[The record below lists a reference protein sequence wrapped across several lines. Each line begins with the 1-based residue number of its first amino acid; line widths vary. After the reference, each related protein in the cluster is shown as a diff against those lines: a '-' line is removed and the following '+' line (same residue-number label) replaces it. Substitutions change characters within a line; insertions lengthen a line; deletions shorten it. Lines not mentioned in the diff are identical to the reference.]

1 MQANRRSR
9 VSRLYTVA
17 LAAGLASALGGA
29 AAAAPVPGSSPPPA
43 SASPSGPYTSARACA
58 SCHRLIHQYW
68 SESAHARSATSP
80 AYLEGLEAAV
90 AAASDKQ
97 AVRVDCL
104 WCHAPTVLLTGD
116 YELKQQITREGVS
129 CDFCHTVKDVDLA
142 RAGRPFELSPGNVKR
157 GPLQYAK
164 SKFHETEYSSLHKT
178 SPLLCAACHEYRNAQ
193 GVAVLSTYTEWRQTS
208 YATRGVTCQECHM
221 PVVPGTTVPA
231 ALGPSGHVINLHRIV
246 GGSNP
251 SKLSVGLDLKIES
264 VTRTS
269 GNADVQVLVTSSRV
283 GHSAPGGF
291 ANRALVLAVG
301 VESAS
306 GEMLHRRERVYRRTL
321 RDAEGHELARVAD
334 LMLKAAVE
342 GEDTRIQPGESRA
355 ERFTVPIPEGARAIV
370 ARLEY
375 HDLSDPKVGPR
386 IILVDEQ
393 RRDLTLR

>member
-1 MQANRRSR
+1 MRPDTRPATL
-9 VSRLYTVA
+9 VVFALA
-17 LAAGLASALGGA
+17 LAAAPDARAAETPAAASA
-29 AAAAPVPGSSPPPA
+29 
-43 SASPSGPYTSARACA
+43 GPYTSAKACA
-58 SCHRLIHQYW
+58 TCHTLIHQYW

-80 AYLEGLEAAV
+80 AYLAGLEAAV

-97 AVRVDCL
+97 AVRVNCV
-104 WCHAPTVLLTGD
+104 WCHAPTVLLSGD

-164 SKFHETEYSSLHKT
+164 SKFHETEYSPLHK
-178 SPLLCAACHEYRNAQ
+178 SSALLCAACHEYRNPL
-193 GVAVLSTYTEWRQTS
+193 GVAVLSTYTEWRQTP
-208 YATRGVTCQECHM
+208 YAMRGVTCQECHM
-221 PVVPGTTVPA
+221 PLVPGTTVPA
-231 ALGPSGHVINLHRIV
+231 ALGPGGYVINLHRIV

-251 SKLSVGLDLKIES
+251 SKLSVGLDLKIDS

-269 GNADVQVLVTSSRV
+269 GAADVQVLVTSSRV
-283 GHSAPGGF
+283 GHAAPGGF

-306 GEMLHRRERVYRRTL
+306 GELLNRRERVYHRTL
-321 RDAEGHELARVAD
+321 QDAAGQELVTVAD
-334 LMLKAAVE
+334 LMLKAARE
-342 GEDTRIQPGESRA
+342 GEDTRIQSGESRA
-355 ERFTVPIPEGARAIV
+355 ERFTVPIPEGAKAIV

-375 HDLSDPKVGPR
+375 RDLSDARTGPR
-386 IILVDEQ
+386 TILVTEE

>member
-1 MQANRRSR
+1 MRQHTRSGTLM
-9 VSRLYTVA
+9 VLALT
-17 LAAGLASALGGA
+17 LAASFASMPSRA
-29 AAAAPVPGSSPPPA
+29 AEAQPAPN
-43 SASPSGPYTSARACA
+43 ASPSPATPGGPYTSVKACA

-80 AYLEGLEAAV
+80 AYLAGLEAAV

-97 AVRVDCL
+97 AVRVNCV
-104 WCHAPTVLLTGD
+104 WCHAPTVLLSGD

-164 SKFHETEYSSLHKT
+164 SKFHDTEYSPLHKA
-178 SPLLCAACHEYRNAQ
+178 SPLLCASCHEYRNPQ
-193 GVAVLSTYTEWRQTS
+193 GIAVLSTYTEWRQTP
-208 YATRGVTCQECHM
+208 YAMRGVTCQECHM
-221 PVVPGTTVPA
+221 PVVPGTSVPA

-251 SKLSVGLDLKIES
+251 SKLTVGLDLKIES

-269 GNADVQVLVTSSRV
+269 GAADVQVLVTSSRV
-283 GHSAPGGF
+283 GHAAPGGF
-291 ANRALVLAVG
+291 ANRALILAVG

-306 GEMLHRRERVYRRTL
+306 GELLNRRERVYHRTL
-321 RDAEGHELARVAD
+321 QDAAGQELVTVAD
-334 LMLKAAVE
+334 LMLKAARE

-375 HDLSDPKVGPR
+375 RDLSDPKADPR
-386 IILVDEQ
+386 TILVNEE
-393 RRDLTLR
+393 RRDLTLH

>member
-1 MQANRRSR
+1 MRQDWQSATLM
-9 VSRLYTVA
+9 VL
-17 LAAGLASALGGA
+17 GLAMVASIASAPEA
-29 AAAAPVPGSSPPPA
+29 AAQAPAAPVA
-43 SASPSGPYTSARACA
+43 STSPSAPGGPYTSVKACA
-58 SCHRLIHQYW
+58 SCHKLIHQYW

-80 AYLEGLEAAV
+80 AYLAGLEAAV
-90 AAASDKQ
+90 AAAPDKQ
-97 AVRVDCL
+97 AVRVNCV
-104 WCHAPTVLLTGD
+104 WCHAPTVLLSGD

-164 SKFHETEYSSLHKT
+164 SKFHDTEYSSLHKT
-178 SPLLCAACHEYRNAQ
+178 SALLCAACHEYRNAQ

-251 SKLSVGLDLKIES
+251 SKLSVGLDLKIET

-283 GHSAPGGF
+283 GHAAPGGF

-306 GEMLHRRERVYRRTL
+306 GELLNRRERVYHRTL
-321 RDAEGHELARVAD
+321 QDAAGQELVTVAD
-334 LMLKAAVE
+334 LMLKAARE
-342 GEDTRIQPGESRA
+342 GEDTRIQSGESRA
-355 ERFTVPIPEGARAIV
+355 ERFTVPIPEGAKAIV

-375 HDLSDPKVGPR
+375 RDLSDARTGPLT
-386 IILVDEQ
+386 ILVTED

>member
-1 MQANRRSR
+1 MRQHTRSETLM
-9 VSRLYTVA
+9 VLALT
-17 LAAGLASALGGA
+17 LAASFASMPSRA
-29 AAAAPVPGSSPPPA
+29 AEAQAAPKA
-43 SASPSGPYTSARACA
+43 SASPSAPGGPYTSVKACA

-80 AYLEGLEAAV
+80 AYLAGLESAV

-97 AVRVDCL
+97 ALRVDCV

-164 SKFHETEYSSLHKT
+164 SKFHDTEYSSLHKT
-178 SPLLCAACHEYRNAQ
+178 SPLLCAACHEHRNAQ

-301 VESAS
+301 VESSS
-306 GEMLHRRERVYRRTL
+306 GELLNRRERVYRRTVK
-321 RDAEGHELARVAD
+321 DAAGGELFTVAD
-334 LMLKAAVE
+334 IMLKGTSE
-342 GEDTRIQPGESRA
+342 GEDTRLKPGEARA

-375 HDLSDPKVGPR
+375 HDLSDPKAGPR
-386 IILVDEQ
+386 TILVNEE

>member
-1 MQANRRSR
+1 MRQDTR
-9 VSRLYTVA
+9 
-17 LAAGLASALGGA
+17 AATMMMLGLAMAASFASAPGVA
-29 AAAAPVPGSSPPPA
+29 AQAPAAQSSSPAP
-43 SASPSGPYTSARACA
+43 SAPGGPYTSVKACA

-68 SESAHARSATSP
+68 SESAHARSATTP
-80 AYLEGLEAAV
+80 AYLAGLEAVV

-97 AVRVDCL
+97 AARVDCV
-104 WCHAPTVLLTGD
+104 WCHAPTVLVTGD
-116 YELKQQITREGVS
+116 YELKQPVTREGVS
-129 CDFCHTVKDVDLA
+129 CDFCHTVKGVDLA

-164 SKFHETEYSSLHKT
+164 SKFHDTEYSPLHKA
-178 SPLLCAACHEYRNAQ
+178 SPLLCASCHEYRNAQ
-193 GVAVLSTYTEWRQTS
+193 GVSVLSTYTEWRQTS
-208 YATRGVTCQECHM
+208 YAARGVTCQECHM

-231 ALGPSGHVINLHRIV
+231 SMKPSDHVINLHRIV

-264 VTRTS
+264 VTHTS
-269 GNADVQVLVTSSRV
+269 GAADVQVVVTSSRV

-301 VESAS
+301 VEGAS
-306 GEMLHRRERVYRRTL
+306 GELLHRREMIYRRAL
-321 RDAEGHELARVAD
+321 KDAEGRELVTVAD
-334 LMLKAAVE
+334 LMLKAAAE
-342 GEDTRIQPGESRA
+342 GEDTRIRPGESRA

-375 HDLSDPKVGPR
+375 RDLSDPKAGPR
-386 IILVDEQ
+386 TILVNEE